1 MKSILLSVAVIGI
14 AAAAGLPII
23 RHHRVLPAEASARA
37 LTPGGSP
44 IPVDTL
50 TSGVR
55 EWDKGSVTPTASGES
70 REIMQGS
77 THDLSVLD
85 IRAITLRA
93 GNQSSQPNGAD
104 SLDEL
109 LIVKEDSITIQS
121 GDSVKG
127 LGPGGV
133 ALFAAG
139 QIHRVMVNGTE
150 AATYY
155 LFRFRSRSPED
166 RNRASQA
173 DGHYPFILDWAAMP
187 VRHTAI
193 GESRQIFSQPT
204 SWLTKIDMH
213 ATTLNPGEV
222 SHPPHIHRA
231 EEIIL
236 MRSGHVQE
244 YINGKHYPA
253 TAGDLIFLASG
264 SLHAVENKGT
274 ERCEY
279 FALQWQQ

>member
-1 MKSILLSVAVIGI
+1 MKSILFSAVVIGL
-14 AAAAGLPII
+14 ATAAGLPLVSL
-23 RHHRVLPAEASARA
+23 HPTGPKVLTA
-37 LTPGGSP
+37 
-44 IPVDTL
+44 DTL

-55 EWDKGSVTPTASGES
+55 EWDKEGVTPTRSGES
-70 REIMQGS
+70 RQVMEGS

-85 IRAITLRA
+85 IRSITLRA
-93 GNQSSQPNGAD
+93 GGQSSQPGGAD

-109 LIVKEDSITIQS
+109 LIVKEGSVTIQS

-139 QIHRVMVNGTE
+139 QAHQVMANGTG
-150 AATYY
+150 AVTYY
-155 LFRFRSRSPED
+155 LFRFQSRSPKD
-166 RNRASQA
+166 RDRAGQA
-173 DGHYPFILDWAAMP
+173 GSHYPFLLDWPAMP
-187 VRHTAI
+187 VQQTAK
-193 GESRQIFSQPT
+193 GESRQIFSQPMA
-204 SWLTKIDMH
+204 WLSKIDMH

-222 SHPPHIHRA
+222 SHLPHIHRS

-236 MRSGHVQE
+236 MRSGHVQM
-244 YINGKHYPA
+244 YINGRHYPA
-253 TAGDLIFLASG
+253 SAGDLVFLASG
-264 SLHAVENKGT
+264 NPHALENKST

>member
-1 MKSILLSVAVIGI
+1 MKSILLSVVVIGL
-14 AAAAGLPII
+14 ATAAGLPLMS
-23 RHHRVLPAEASARA
+23 HHRASRGAM
-37 LTPGGSP
+37 PQS
-44 IPVDTL
+44 DTL
-50 TSGVR
+50 TCGVHSYPGD
-55 EWDKGSVTPTASGES
+55 EGQVLKGA
-70 REIMQGS
+70 

-85 IRAITLRA
+85 IRSITLRT
-93 GNQSSQPNGAD
+93 GRQSSQPDGAD

-109 LIVKEDSITIQS
+109 LIVKEGNVTIRSADSI
-121 GDSVKG
+121 KG

-133 ALFAAG
+133 ALFSAG
-139 QIHRVMVNGTE
+139 LNHQVMANGAE

-155 LFRFRSRSPED
+155 LFRFRSRSPQD
-166 RNRASQA
+166 HNRASQA
-173 DGHYPFILDWAAMP
+173 LGHYPFLLDWPAMP
-187 VRHTAI
+187 VQHTAK

-222 SHPPHIHRA
+222 SHLPHIHRA

-236 MRSGHVQE
+236 MRSGHVQM
-244 YINGKHYPA
+244 YINGQHYPA
-253 TAGDLIFLASG
+253 AGGDLVFLASG
-264 SLHAVENKGT
+264 NPHALENTGK

>member
-1 MKSILLSVAVIGI
+1 MKSILLSAVVIGL
-14 AAAAGLPII
+14 ATAAGLPLMS
-23 RHHRVLPAEASARA
+23 HHRAGRGAMPQS
-37 LTPGGSP
+37 
-44 IPVDTL
+44 DTL
-50 TSGVR
+50 TCGVHPYPGD
-55 EWDKGSVTPTASGES
+55 EGQVLKGA
-70 REIMQGS
+70 

-85 IRAITLRA
+85 IRSITLQA
-93 GNQSSQPNGAD
+93 GRQSSQPGGVD

-109 LIVKEDSITIQS
+109 LIVKKGSVTIQS
-121 GDSVKG
+121 ADSIKG

-133 ALFAAG
+133 ALFSAG
-139 QIHRVMVNGTE
+139 QTYQVISKGGE

-166 RNRASQA
+166 NSRASQA
-173 DGHYPFILDWAAMP
+173 PGHYPFVLDWPAMP
-187 VRHTAI
+187 VQHTAK

-204 SWLTKIDMH
+204 PWLTKIDMH

-222 SHPPHIHRA
+222 SHLPHIHRA

-236 MRSGHVQE
+236 MRSGHVQM
-244 YINGKHYPA
+244 YINGQHYPA
-253 TAGDLIFLASG
+253 AGGDLVFLASG
-264 SLHAVENKGT
+264 NPHALENTGK